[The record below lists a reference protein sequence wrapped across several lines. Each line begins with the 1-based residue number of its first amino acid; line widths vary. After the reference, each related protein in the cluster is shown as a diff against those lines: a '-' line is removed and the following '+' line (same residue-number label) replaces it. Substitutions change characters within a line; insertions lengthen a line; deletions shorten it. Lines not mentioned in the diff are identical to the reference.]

1 MIDHDQR
8 AAVIVQAQA
17 AMSATLDGLTD
28 VRAAAEAVDLA
39 DVEAAVH
46 AALVAVGRAASIIDS
61 AARDHGLPVTG

>member
-1 MIDHDQR
+1 MSDHDRR

-28 VRAAAEAVDLA
+28 VRAAAEAVDLG

-46 AALVAVGRAASIIDS
+46 AALVAVGWAATAVDA

>member
-1 MIDHDQR
+1 MSDHDQR

-28 VRAAAEAVDLA
+28 VRAAAEAVGLP

-46 AALVAVGRAASIIDS
+46 AALVAVGRAATAVDA